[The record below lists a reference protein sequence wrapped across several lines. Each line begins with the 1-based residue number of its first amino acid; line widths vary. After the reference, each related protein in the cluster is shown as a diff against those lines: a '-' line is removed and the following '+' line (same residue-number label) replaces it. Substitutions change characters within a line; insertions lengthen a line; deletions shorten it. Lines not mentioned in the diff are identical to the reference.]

1 MIIDKQ
7 QFRELFET
15 ALNEAAENAERIL
28 QADVSRDFLIELH
41 LYGVRLCDVDTA
53 LDNLYL
59 GEDRAYKVI
68 DVAVL
73 RVEPDNTTVFVR
85 ASGHDPVP
93 WEETYQADKLQGP
106 FKQMI
111 YRDLSVAK

>member
-15 ALNEAAENAERIL
+15 ALNEAAENAECVLHTNI
-28 QADVSRDFLIELH
+28 SRDFLIELH

-73 RVEPDNTTVFVR
+73 RVESDKTIVFVR
-85 ASGHDPVP
+85 VSGHDPVP
-93 WEETYQADKLQGP
+93 WEETYQADKLKGP

-111 YRDLSVAK
+111 YEDLKLE